1 MTQDWYFE
9 SYERLCEAVVKQA
22 VYDYQRA
29 LRRLARHP
37 HDEEALRGKEECE
50 RFFRRDMALYSD
62 LDGEVIIKAIRQ
74 RVDKEM
80 KR

>member
-1 MTQDWYFE
+1 MSDNWSPEGYD
-9 SYERLCEAVVKQA
+9 RLRAAVVKQA

-50 RFFRRDMALYSD
+50 RFFRKDIELYFD

-74 RVDKEM
+74 RADKEM

>member
-1 MTQDWYFE
+1 MVNIGQ
-9 SYERLCEAVVKQA
+9 
-22 VYDYQRA
+22 
-29 LRRLARHP
+29 
-37 HDEEALRGKEECE
+37 CE

>member
-9 SYERLCEAVVKQA
+9 SYERLCEAVVKQV

-29 LRRLARHP
+29 LCRLARHP
-37 HDEEALRGKEECE
+37 HDEEALRGKEERE

-62 LDGEVIIKAIRQ
+62 LDG
-74 RVDKEM
+74 
-80 KR
+80 

>member
-1 MTQDWYFE
+1 MTQSWYFE

-29 LRRLARHP
+29 LRRLAKHP
-37 HDEEALRGKEECE
+37 HDKEALRGKEECE
-50 RFFRRDMALYSD
+50 RFFRKDMDLYSD
-62 LDGEVIIKAIRQ
+62 LDGEVIIKAIRR

>member
-9 SYERLCEAVVKQA
+9 SYERLCEAVVKQV
-22 VYDYQRA
+22 VYEYQRA
-29 LRRLARHP
+29 LRRFARHP

-62 LDGEVIIKAIRQ
+62 LDGEVIINAIRQ

>member
-37 HDEEALRGKEECE
+37 HDEEALRGKEE
-50 RFFRRDMALYSD
+50 
-62 LDGEVIIKAIRQ
+62 
-74 RVDKEM
+74 
-80 KR
+80 

>member
-1 MTQDWYFE
+1 MTQSWNFE

-50 RFFRRDMALYSD
+50 RFFRKDM
-62 LDGEVIIKAIRQ
+62 
-74 RVDKEM
+74 
-80 KR
+80 